1 MTVQWNGSVHEAAQV
16 APAMSDERLN
26 ELAVD
31 IVANGLLDP
40 IILLPDGTL
49 VDGRNRLEACKRVKV
64 EPTFEV
70 RDVDPFQ
77 FVMSRLQHRDMTP
90 SQRYAIEAQ
99 LLAQAGKR
107 VNGRWAHRV
116 LKEKGKDFSFSEAH
130 RVALQHLGVV
140 LDYRPETISQII
152 AGELSIDRAY
162 KSAVMARDSAAQAQA
177 AREREVQTGTEKYIE
192 AVNALLQNVN
202 LTSSLENKHLETQR
216 GVLKLE
222 RGLIELLEANQKQ
235 RLNLIAT
242 LEEQQA

>member
-1 MTVQWNGSVHEAAQV
+1 MAVQWNGRVHEAAQV
-16 APAMSDERLN
+16 APAMPDERLN

-49 VDGRNRLEACKRVKV
+49 IDGRNRVEACKRVKV
-64 EPTFEV
+64 QPTFEV

-107 VNGRWAHRV
+107 KNGRWAH
-116 LKEKGKDFSFSEAH
+116 KTINEKSRDSVIFRARSD
-130 RVALQHLGVV
+130 ALVRLGTV
-140 LDYRPETISQII
+140 LDYRPETIPQII

-202 LTSSLENKHLETQR
+202 LTSSLENEHLETQR

-235 RLNLIAT
+235 RVNLIAA